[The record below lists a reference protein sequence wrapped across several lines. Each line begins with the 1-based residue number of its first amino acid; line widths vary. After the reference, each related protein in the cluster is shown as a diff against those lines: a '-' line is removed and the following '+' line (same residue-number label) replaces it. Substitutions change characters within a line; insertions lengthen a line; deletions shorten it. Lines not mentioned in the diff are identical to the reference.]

1 LQVLVNSAGPY
12 YPLGTTGTVPRACDI
27 FRAYEEMKGR
37 KNTNKEMKKIGKC
50 NTK

>member
-1 LQVLVNSAGPY
+1 LLDVVNSAGPY
-12 YPLGTTGTVPRACDI
+12 FPLGTTGTVP
-27 FRAYEEMKGR
+27 RAYEEMKGR